1 MLIPISYRMEV
12 FLLPKQVKYLLC
24 PFTGSE
30 CASTCALAGVIDD
43 KRVCALACLSDSDKA
58 IFKRNAHAPNV
69 SERELQK
76 EEIRKRAEMT
86 RSLYERG
93 EFK

>member
-1 MLIPISYRMEV
+1 M
-12 FLLPKQVKYLLC
+12 PKQVKYLLC

-58 IFKRNAHAPNV
+58 IFERNALAPNV
-69 SERELQK
+69 SEREQK
-76 EEIRKRAEMT
+76 KMELRERAEMT
-86 RSLYERG
+86 RFLYEKG
-93 EFK
+93 ELK

>member
-1 MLIPISYRMEV
+1 M
-12 FLLPKQVKYLLC
+12 PKQVKYLLC

-30 CASTCALAGVIDD
+30 CVSTCALAGVIDD

-69 SERELQK
+69 SERELEK
-76 EEIRKRAEMT
+76 MALRERAEMT

-93 EFK
+93 ELK

>member
-1 MLIPISYRMEV
+1 M
-12 FLLPKQVKYLLC
+12 PKQVKYLLC

-30 CASTCALAGVIDD
+30 CVSTCALAGVIDD

-69 SERELQK
+69 SERELK
-76 EEIRKRAEMT
+76 KMALRERVEIT
-86 RSLYERG
+86 RSLYEKG
-93 EFK
+93 ELQ

>member
-1 MLIPISYRMEV
+1 M
-12 FLLPKQVKYLLC
+12 PKQVKYLLC

-58 IFKRNAHAPNV
+58 IFERNAHAPNV
-69 SERELQK
+69 SERELEK
-76 EEIRKRAEMT
+76 MALRERAEMT
-86 RSLYERG
+86 RFLYEKG
-93 EFK
+93 ELK

>member
-1 MLIPISYRMEV
+1 M
-12 FLLPKQVKYLLC
+12 PKQVKYLLC

-30 CASTCALAGVIDD
+30 CASTCALAGVIDG

-69 SERELQK
+69 SERELEK
-76 EEIRKRAEMT
+76 MALRERAEIT
-86 RSLYERG
+86 RSLYEKG
-93 EFK
+93 ELQ

>member
-1 MLIPISYRMEV
+1 M
-12 FLLPKQVKYLLC
+12 PKQVKYLLC
-24 PFTGSE
+24 PFTGSLCE
-30 CASTCALAGVIDD
+30 SSCALAGVIDD

-76 EEIRKRAEMT
+76 EDIRKRAEMT

-93 EFK
+93 ELK

>member
-1 MLIPISYRMEV
+1 M
-12 FLLPKQVKYLLC
+12 PKQVKYLLC
-24 PFTGSE
+24 PFTGSQ
-30 CASTCALAGVIDD
+30 CASDCALAGVIDD

-69 SERELQK
+69 SEREQQK
-76 EEIRKRAEMT
+76 LELRERVEMT

-93 EFK
+93 ELK

>member
-1 MLIPISYRMEV
+1 M
-12 FLLPKQVKYLLC
+12 PKQVKYLLC

-69 SERELQK
+69 SEREQEKMKLR
-76 EEIRKRAEMT
+76 ERAEMT
-86 RSLYERG
+86 RFLYEKG
-93 EFK
+93 ELK

>member
-1 MLIPISYRMEV
+1 M
-12 FLLPKQVKYLLC
+12 PKQVKYLLC

-43 KRVCALACLSDSDKA
+43 KKVCALACLSDSDKA

-69 SERELQK
+69 SERELEK
-76 EEIRKRAEMT
+76 MALRERIEMT
-86 RSLYERG
+86 RFLYEKG
-93 EFK
+93 KLK

>member
-1 MLIPISYRMEV
+1 M
-12 FLLPKQVKYLLC
+12 PKQVKYLLC

-30 CASTCALAGVIDD
+30 CASTCALAGVIEG

-69 SERELQK
+69 SERELKK
-76 EEIRKRAEMT
+76 EELRERAEIT
-86 RSLYERG
+86 RSLYEKG
-93 EFK
+93 KLQ

>member
-1 MLIPISYRMEV
+1 M
-12 FLLPKQVKYLLC
+12 PKQVKYLLC

-58 IFKRNAHAPNV
+58 IFKRNAQAPNV
-69 SERELQK
+69 SERELEK
-76 EEIRKRAEMT
+76 MALRERAEMT
-86 RSLYERG
+86 RSLYEKG
-93 EFK
+93 ELQ

>member
-1 MLIPISYRMEV
+1 M
-12 FLLPKQVKYLLC
+12 PKQVKYLLC

-76 EEIRKRAEMT
+76 GEIRERAEMT
-86 RSLYERG
+86 RFLYERG
-93 EFK
+93 ELK

>member
-1 MLIPISYRMEV
+1 M
-12 FLLPKQVKYLLC
+12 PKQVKYLLC

-58 IFKRNAHAPNV
+58 IFKRNAHAPNI
-69 SERELQK
+69 SEREQQK
-76 EEIRKRAEMT
+76 LELRERAEMT

-93 EFK
+93 ELK

>member
-1 MLIPISYRMEV
+1 M
-12 FLLPKQVKYLLC
+12 PKQVKYLLC

-30 CASTCALAGVIDD
+30 CVSTCALAGVIDD

-76 EEIRKRAEMT
+76 EEVRKRAEMT
-86 RSLYERG
+86 RFLYEKG
-93 EFK
+93 ELK

>member
-1 MLIPISYRMEV
+1 M
-12 FLLPKQVKYLLC
+12 PKQVKYLLC

-30 CASTCALAGVIDD
+30 CASTCALAGV
-43 KRVCALACLSDSDKA
+43 CALACLSEGDKA

-69 SERELQK
+69 SEREQQK
-76 EEIRKRAEMT
+76 LELRERVEMT

-93 EFK
+93 ELK

>member
-1 MLIPISYRMEV
+1 M
-12 FLLPKQVKYLLC
+12 PKQVKYLLC

-43 KRVCALACLSDSDKA
+43 MRVCALACLSDSDKA

-69 SERELQK
+69 SERELEK
-76 EEIRKRAEMT
+76 MALRERAEMT
-86 RSLYERG
+86 RSLYEKG
-93 EFK
+93 ELQ

>member
-1 MLIPISYRMEV
+1 M
-12 FLLPKQVKYLLC
+12 PKQVKYLLC

-58 IFKRNAHAPNV
+58 IFKRNALAPNV
-69 SERELQK
+69 SERELEK
-76 EEIRKRAEMT
+76 MALRERAEMT
-86 RSLYERG
+86 RSLYEKG
-93 EFK
+93 ELQ

>member
-1 MLIPISYRMEV
+1 M
-12 FLLPKQVKYLLC
+12 PKQVKYLLC

-58 IFKRNAHAPNV
+58 IFKRNALAPNV
-69 SERELQK
+69 SERELEK
-76 EEIRKRAEMT
+76 MELRERAEMT
-86 RSLYERG
+86 RFLYEKG
-93 EFK
+93 EIK

>member
-1 MLIPISYRMEV
+1 M
-12 FLLPKQVKYLLC
+12 PKQVKYLLC

-30 CASTCALAGVIDD
+30 CASNCALVGVIDD

-69 SERELQK
+69 SERELEK
-76 EEIRKRAEMT
+76 MALRERAEMT
-86 RSLYERG
+86 RFLYEKG
-93 EFK
+93 ELQ

>member
-1 MLIPISYRMEV
+1 M
-12 FLLPKQVKYLLC
+12 PKQVKYLLC
-24 PFTGSE
+24 PFSGSE

-58 IFKRNAHAPNV
+58 IFKRNAQAPNV

-76 EEIRKRAEMT
+76 EELRERAEMT
-86 RSLYERG
+86 RFLYEKG
-93 EFK
+93 ELQ

>member
-1 MLIPISYRMEV
+1 M
-12 FLLPKQVKYLLC
+12 PKQVKYLLC

-58 IFKRNAHAPNV
+58 IFKRNALAPNV
-69 SERELQK
+69 SERELEK
-76 EEIRKRAEMT
+76 MELRKRAEMT
-86 RSLYERG
+86 RFLYKKG
-93 EFK
+93 ELK

>member
-1 MLIPISYRMEV
+1 M
-12 FLLPKQVKYLLC
+12 PKQVKYLLC
-24 PFTGSE
+24 PFTGFE

-76 EEIRKRAEMT
+76 EEVRKRAEMT
-86 RSLYERG
+86 RFLYEKG
-93 EFK
+93 ELK

>member
-1 MLIPISYRMEV
+1 M
-12 FLLPKQVKYLLC
+12 PKQVKYLLC
-24 PFTGSE
+24 PFTDSLCE
-30 CASTCALAGVIDD
+30 SSCALAGVIND

-86 RSLYERG
+86 RFLYERG
-93 EFK
+93 ELK

>member
-1 MLIPISYRMEV
+1 M
-12 FLLPKQVKYLLC
+12 PKQVKYLLC

-43 KRVCALACLSDSDKA
+43 KRVCALACLSDSEKA
-58 IFKRNAHAPNV
+58 IFKRNAQAPNV
-69 SERELQK
+69 SERELEK
-76 EEIRKRAEMT
+76 MALRERAEMT

-93 EFK
+93 ELK

>member
-1 MLIPISYRMEV
+1 M
-12 FLLPKQVKYLLC
+12 PKQVKYLLC

-30 CASTCALAGVIDD
+30 CASTCALAGVIND

-69 SERELQK
+69 SERELEK
-76 EEIRKRAEMT
+76 MALRERAEMT
-86 RSLYERG
+86 RFLYEKG
-93 EFK
+93 ELK

>member
-1 MLIPISYRMEV
+1 M
-12 FLLPKQVKYLLC
+12 PKQAKYLLC

-69 SERELQK
+69 SERELK
-76 EEIRKRAEMT
+76 KMALRERAEMT
-86 RSLYERG
+86 RSLYEKG
-93 EFK
+93 ELQ

>member
-1 MLIPISYRMEV
+1 M
-12 FLLPKQVKYLLC
+12 PKQVKYLLC

-76 EEIRKRAEMT
+76 EEIRKRGEMT
-86 RSLYERG
+86 RFLYEKG
-93 EFK
+93 ELQ